1 MSLRGQRSFSV
12 TIFSI
17 ERANPPGNSAKH
29 FGQSCNEALRAG
41 LERIGDVSGR
51 RPYRTV
57 PHDMGLREGLS
68 PDNVQ
73 ELLSQLEGDD
83 GW

>member
-1 MSLRGQRSFSV
+1 MRTTITLDDDLLDRARESARKLRKPF
-12 TIFSI
+12 
-17 ERANPPGNSAKH
+17 RAIV
-29 FGQSCNEALRAG
+29 NEALRAG
-41 LERIGDVSGR
+41 LDRIGDVSSP

-68 PDNVQ
+68 LDNVQ

-83 GW
+83 AR

>member
-1 MSLRGQRSFSV
+1 MRTTITLDDDLLDRARESARKLRKPF
-12 TIFSI
+12 
-17 ERANPPGNSAKH
+17 RAIV
-29 FGQSCNEALRAG
+29 NEALRAG

-68 PDNVQ
+68 LDNVQ

-83 GW
+83 AR

>member
-1 MSLRGQRSFSV
+1 MRT
-12 TIFSI
+12 TITLDDDLLD
-17 ERANPPGNSAKH
+17 RARESARKLQKP
-29 FGQSCNEALRAG
+29 FRAIVNEALRAG

-68 PDNVQ
+68 LDNVQ

-83 GW
+83 VR